1 MAFYSLI
8 IQNGKIIDGKMGAV
22 RTGDIGISKETI
34 AKVGDL
40 SQDIADEIINAEGK
54 FVSPGF
60 IDSTSHSDTH
70 WTLFSDPGQESI
82 LTQGITT
89 ILGGNCGFSLA
100 PLVRQE
106 VIEGLQK
113 WVDPSAI
120 NINWQS
126 FDEFLAELEK
136 RFFAVNF
143 ASLVGLGTLRRGIIG
158 NAGRAVSDTE
168 LKEMLFLLNRSMKDG
183 AFGLS
188 TSLGRVHEKNASETE
203 LRELLQ
209 VVKNYGGLAK
219 HHLKDEG
226 KEIISSLVQAIELAR
241 QSGAKTQIS
250 HFKILGRQSWQNIV
264 PALSM
269 IEHDREEEKL
279 DLWIDFFPYERTGS
293 NLYLLLPPWLLEE
306 GGEKIISRLKEPETR
321 KNVIDYLKNLTLH
334 YDKMILAST
343 LRDKTGLGKTLFEL
357 SQKTGLGPEEL
368 IIDLL
373 EINKLKVSI
382 FNEVINPQHLIQ
394 LAVKNY
400 SLFATDGLGLSGKRI
415 ESDFPHPRSF
425 GAFPKCINLFVN
437 QKKILTLEEAIY
449 KMTGLPSQNLGLDD
463 RGIIEA
469 GKKADLV
476 VFDLD
481 KIEDR
486 ADYQNPVQFSEG
498 INYVI
503 VNGKVA
509 VREGKPTAI
518 MAGKALR
525 KR

>member
-8 IQNGKIIDGKMGAV
+8 IKNGKIIDGKMGAA
-22 RTGDIGISKETI
+22 RTGDIGVNKETI
-34 AKVGDL
+34 AKIGDL
-40 SQDIADEIINAEGK
+40 SEDIADEIINAEGK

-70 WTLFSDPGQESI
+70 WTLFNDPGQESV

-100 PLVRQE
+100 PLARQE

-113 WVDPSAI
+113 WVDTSLI

-126 FDEFLAELEK
+126 FDEFLLELEK

-143 ASLVGLGTLRRGIIG
+143 ASLIGLGTLRRGVIG
-158 NAGRAVSDTE
+158 NAGKTAGDIE
-168 LKEMLFLLNRSMKDG
+168 LKEMLFLLDRAMKDG
-183 AFGLS
+183 TFGLS

-203 LRELLQ
+203 LKELLK
-209 VVKNYGGLAK
+209 VVKNYNGLAK

-226 KEIISSLVQAIELAR
+226 KEIMSSLVQVIELAR
-241 QSGAKTQIS
+241 ESKARTQIS

-264 PALSM
+264 PVLSM
-269 IEHDREEEKL
+269 IEHNRKEEGL
-279 DLWIDFFPYERTGS
+279 DITLDFFPYEKTGS

-306 GGEKIISRLKEPETR
+306 GGEKIISRLEEPETR
-321 KNVIDYLKNLTLH
+321 KSAVDYLKNLSLH

-343 LRDKTGLGKTLFEL
+343 LRDKTGLGKTFSEL
-357 SQKTGLGPEEL
+357 SQKTGLEPEEL

-373 EINKLKVSI
+373 KINKLKVSI
-382 FNEVINPQHLIQ
+382 FNEVINPEHLIQ
-394 LAVKNY
+394 LAAKNY
-400 SLFATDGLGLSGKRI
+400 SLFATDGLGLSGKYI

-425 GAFPKCINLFVN
+425 GAFPRCINLFVN

-449 KMTGLPSQNLGLDD
+449 KMTGLPSLNLGLAD
-463 RGIIEA
+463 RGVIET

-476 VFDLD
+476 IFDLD

-518 MAGKALR
+518 MAGKVLR

>member
-8 IQNGKIIDGKMGAV
+8 IRNGKIIDGKMGE
-22 RTGDIGISKETI
+22 RGIGDIGINKETI

-40 SQDIADEIINAEGK
+40 SNDIADEIINAEGK

-60 IDSTSHSDTH
+60 IDLTSHSDTH
-70 WTLFSDPGQESI
+70 WTLFTEPGQESV

-106 VIEGLQK
+106 VIEGLRK
-113 WVDPSAI
+113 WIDVSAI

-136 RFFAVNF
+136 RFLAVNF
-143 ASLVGLGTLRRGIIG
+143 ASLIGLGTLRRGVIG
-158 NAGRAVSDTE
+158 NAGRTVNDIEA
-168 LKEMLFLLNRSMKDG
+168 KEMIFLLDRSMKDG

-203 LRELLQ
+203 LKELLQ
-209 VVKNYGGLAK
+209 IIKNYEGLAK

-226 KEIISSLVQAIELAR
+226 KEIMSSLAQIIGLAR
-241 QSGAKTQIS
+241 ESGARTQIS
-250 HFKILGRQSWQNIV
+250 HFKILGRQSWDNIA

-269 IEHDREEEKL
+269 IEHGREEEKL
-279 DLWIDFFPYERTGS
+279 DLWLDFFPYEKTGS

-306 GGEKIISRLKEPETR
+306 GGRKIISRLKEPETR
-321 KNVIDYLKNLTLH
+321 KNVADYLKNMTLH

-343 LRDKTGLGKTLFEL
+343 LRDKTGLGKTLLEL
-357 SQKTGLGPEEL
+357 SQKTGLNPEEL
-368 IIDLL
+368 IIELL
-373 EINKLKVSI
+373 EINELKVSI

-394 LAVKNY
+394 LAAKKY
-400 SLFATDGLGLSGKRI
+400 SLFATDGLGISGRNI

-425 GAFPKCINLFVN
+425 GAFPKCVNLFVN
-437 QKKILTLEEAIY
+437 QKRILTLEEAIY
-449 KMTGLPSQNLGLDD
+449 KMTGLPARNLGLND
-463 RGIIEA
+463 RGTIET

-498 INYVI
+498 INYVL
-503 VNGKVA
+503 VNGKIA

-518 MAGKALR
+518 MAGKVLR
-525 KR
+525 K

>member
-8 IQNGKIIDGKMGAV
+8 IRNGKIIDGKMGE
-22 RTGDIGISKETI
+22 RGIGDIGIYKETI

-40 SQDIADEIINAEGK
+40 SNDIADEIINAEGK

-60 IDSTSHSDTH
+60 IDLTSHSDTH
-70 WTLFSDPGQESI
+70 WTLFTEPGQESV

-89 ILGGNCGFSLA
+89 ILGGNCGFSIA

-106 VIEGLQK
+106 VIEGLRK
-113 WVDPSAI
+113 WIDVSAI

-136 RFFAVNF
+136 RFLAVNF
-143 ASLVGLGTLRRGIIG
+143 ASLIGLGTLRRGVIG
-158 NAGRAVSDTE
+158 NAGRTVNDIEA
-168 LKEMLFLLNRSMKDG
+168 KEMIFLLDRSMKDG

-203 LRELLQ
+203 LKELLQ
-209 VVKNYGGLAK
+209 IIKNYEGLAK

-226 KEIISSLVQAIELAR
+226 KEIMSSLAQIIGLAR
-241 QSGAKTQIS
+241 ESGARTQIS
-250 HFKILGRQSWQNIV
+250 HFKILGRQSWDNIA

-269 IEHDREEEKL
+269 IEHGREEEKL
-279 DLWIDFFPYERTGS
+279 DLWLDFFPYEKTGS

-306 GGEKIISRLKEPETR
+306 GGRKIISRLKEPETR
-321 KNVIDYLKNLTLH
+321 KNVADYLKNMTLH

-343 LRDKTGLGKTLFEL
+343 LRDKTGLGKTLLEL
-357 SQKTGLGPEEL
+357 SQKTGLNPEEL
-368 IIDLL
+368 IIELL
-373 EINKLKVSI
+373 EINELKVSI

-394 LAVKNY
+394 LAAKKY
-400 SLFATDGLGLSGKRI
+400 SLFATDGLGISGRNI

-425 GAFPKCINLFVN
+425 GAFPKCVNLFVN
-437 QKKILTLEEAIY
+437 QKRILTLEEAIY
-449 KMTGLPSQNLGLDD
+449 KMTGLPARNLGLND
-463 RGIIEA
+463 RGTIET

-498 INYVI
+498 INYVL

-518 MAGKALR
+518 MAGKVLR
-525 KR
+525 K